1 MDNLLNRG
9 WLWDNLRQN
18 LESIQYLPG
27 DRNHV
32 QNQRREF
39 PWRVQEVAHKEF
51 QAWLHPLCQG
61 IFKSLNR
68 FLKDA
73 IQKVPEN
80 FTNNDFFTKREEISR
95 VMSDKVNKVFRE
107 NYGEAIL
114 FLITDV
120 QLDSSFESS
129 IEQQVIDVLQG
140 QISVIQSNYSSQVAQ
155 IQADTQLSVRV
166 LNETAQSLGVSR
178 VIEAQ
183 RVGYDSFQSQAGFT
197 GSQIL

>member
-1 MDNLLNRG
+1 
-9 WLWDNLRQN
+9 
-18 LESIQYLPG
+18 
-27 DRNHV
+27 
-32 QNQRREF
+32 
-39 PWRVQEVAHKEF
+39 
-51 QAWLHPLCQG
+51 
-61 IFKSLNR
+61 
-68 FLKDA
+68 
-73 IQKVPEN
+73 
-80 FTNNDFFTKREEISR
+80 
-95 VMSDKVNKVFRE
+95 MSDKVNKVFRE

-129 IEQQVIDVLQG
+129 IENQQASKRDAETAIQQQVIDVLQG

-183 RVGYDSFQSQAGFT
+183 RVGYDSFQEQAGFSA
-197 GSQIL
+197 SQIL